1 MGKSIALCVLIAAI
15 SSSVAQRAAAQER
28 HPASNEVSAKAG
40 DVTSNEVEVRSETL
54 TGPAAYLGTP
64 FARELSESA
73 RAALL
78 RFGPW
83 AAAHGYVGHL
93 SPDQSV
99 LYFALARRV
108 ATYEM
113 RLVDQVETLLDEWL
127 PEPRSRETGPITG
140 TGGPARRVYPLGG
153 EIPIWKHDL
162 EPVNSHCGVLFE
174 LETDADHMALVE
186 FADVANARHLGE
198 PGRSFFTPEVGA
210 WLWRVGSVPDAHQLV
225 QGAAQHVLERRFP
238 HLPEWLRDGLAW
250 HVERDVLGSVRCL
263 LESRG
268 ESSRDF
274 ALEWET
280 AQRVRPLEGTW
291 VDRLARFERW
301 EGGKTHVDL
310 AGQAFVFT
318 RDLLAVPPQQL
329 ANAAEELRV
338 YWEDHSVRHDARE
351 GWQRI
356 TSYRTPVAVQGRV
369 LAPLLDEPR
378 LVRGTEESTREQ
390 GE

>member
-1 MGKSIALCVLIAAI
+1 MGKSIALCALVAAI
-15 SSSVAQRAAAQER
+15 SSTVANAAAAQER
-28 HPASNEVSAKAG
+28 QGTSNGPLSNEG
-40 DVTSNEVEVRSETL
+40 EVRVETS
-54 TGPAAYLGTP
+54 TAPAAYLGTP

-73 RAALL
+73 SAALL

-83 AAAHGYVGHL
+83 AREHGYVGHL
-93 SPDQSV
+93 SQDQSV
-99 LYFALARRV
+99 LYFAPARRV

-113 RLVDQVETLLDEWL
+113 RLVEQVETLLDELL
-127 PEPRSRETGPITG
+127 PEPRSRENGPITG
-140 TGGPARRVYPLGG
+140 TGGPARRIYPLGG
-153 EIPIWKHDL
+153 EVQIWKHDL
-162 EPVNSHCGVLFE
+162 APVNSHCGVLFE
-174 LETDADHMALVE
+174 LETDADHAALVE

-210 WLWRVGSVPDAHQLV
+210 WLWRVGAVPDAHQLV
-225 QGAAQHVLERRFP
+225 QGAAQLVLERRFP

-274 ALEWET
+274 ALEWE
-280 AQRVRPLEGTW
+280 AAERVRPFAGTW
-291 VDRLARFERW
+291 VERLARLDAW
-301 EGGKTHVDL
+301 QGGKEHVDV
-310 AGQAFVFT
+310 AGQAFLFT
-318 RDLLAVPPQQL
+318 DDLLAVPPQQL
-329 ANAAEELRV
+329 ANAVEELRV
-338 YWEDHSVRHDARE
+338 YWEDHSVRHDVRE

-356 TSYRTPVAVQGRV
+356 WSFRTPVSVQGRV

-378 LVRGTEESTREQ
+378 LAGGERSDVREQ